1 MRRSSSAAYA
11 CSCREYAVEADVMRS
26 PYLEELTRTHGCS
39 QIHDVVGKRIRRE
52 VLMVLKIYDDE
63 HDVKDN
69 DNKVKGQ
76 AYEERVLVMK
86 KLPD

>member
-1 MRRSSSAAYA
+1 
-11 CSCREYAVEADVMRS
+11 
-26 PYLEELTRTHGCS
+26 
-39 QIHDVVGKRIRRE
+39 
-52 VLMVLKIYDDE
+52 MVLKIYDDE

-76 AYEERVLVMK
+76 AYEELVLVMK